1 MSGLKSKPKP
11 SVLAPELTLTAAYQP
26 LEGMLLGDQTA
37 DKIFHLRDLNGDG
50 DAADDGERI
59 SFFDAGNQSGLA
71 TPAANIFAIHQAA
84 DGTVYVGDGDSDS
97 VYALKDP
104 NNDGDANDAGEA
116 RVWFSAANAD
126 GHPLVTPNGVA
137 TGSDGAVY
145 VVNAGVI
152 AGPVDDVI
160 YRTEDLNNDG
170 DANDAGEAKVW
181 LDLQTLNA
189 KSSAFDL
196 SFVGDIAYVTDTNG
210 ADPDTIYRIEDLDHD
225 GTIEAGEAKI
235 FISDTNPFGV
245 PIDFAHAVQDGSVLT
260 WELTAGAGGVSH
272 VYRLT
277 DLNGSGDID
286 QASEVQEVWNS
297 GKMPAGF
304 ENSVGFAIAASAN
317 GDIAVTSNG
326 TAANQ
331 KNVMRLTDLNGDGD
345 YLDTGETILLA
356 SNALDAG
363 FGQRPRSLGFYT
375 DGIPDAH
382 PVTYKEGGPGVLFA
396 SDLNITDADSAK
408 LGGAVVKI
416 VGGLDSAHDVL
427 AVDLPKGSGI
437 KASYDAATG
446 TLTLKGLATADQYEA
461 ALQSLRFES
470 RVDDPDESLRQI
482 SIVVQDERGASGAS
496 APVYTTIGVEADES
510 VHTVFGSARNEKL
523 NGTSGD
529 DRILAGGGNDTVSG
543 KHGADRLFGEG
554 GNDNLLGGAG
564 DDLLSGGAGH
574 DILTG
579 GAGADKFIFTGK
591 SQTDVI
597 TDFDVFR
604 DEIMLEGVTYKGQE
618 IHSLAE
624 AGGAAHDFGP
634 LTIYN
639 FDNGAT
645 LWVVENPVALA

>member
-11 SVLAPELTLTAAYQP
+11 SVLAPELSLTPAYQP
-26 LEGMLLGDQTA
+26 LEGLLLGDQTA
-37 DKIFHLRDLNGDG
+37 DRIFHLRDLNGDG
-50 DAADDGERI
+50 DAADEGERI
-59 SFFDAGNQSGLA
+59 SFFDASNQSGLA
-71 TPAANIFAIHQAA
+71 APAANIFAIHQAS
-84 DGTVYVGDGDSDS
+84 DGTVYAGDGDTDT
-97 VYALKDP
+97 VYALKDL
-104 NNDGDANDAGEA
+104 NNDGDANDVGEA
-116 RVWFSAANAD
+116 RIWFSAANAD

-137 TGSDGAVY
+137 TGPDGAVY

-160 YRTEDLNNDG
+160 YRTEDLNHDG

-196 SFVGDIAYVTDTNG
+196 SFAGDVAYVTDTNG
-210 ADPDTIYRIEDLDHD
+210 ADPDTVYRIQDLDHD
-225 GTIEAGEAKI
+225 GVIEAGEAKV
-235 FISDTNPFGV
+235 FIADGNPFGV
-245 PIDFAHAVQDGSVLT
+245 PVDFAHAVQDGSVLT

-277 DLNGSGDID
+277 DRNGSGDID

-297 GKMPAGF
+297 GLMPAGF

-356 SNALDAG
+356 SNALDAS

-375 DGIPDAH
+375 DGIPDPH
-382 PVTYKEGGPGVLFA
+382 PVTYKEGGPGVHFA
-396 SDLNITDADSAK
+396 SDLNVTDADSAK
-408 LGGAVVKI
+408 LGGAVIKI
-416 VGGLDSAHDVL
+416 VGGLDSAHDLL
-427 AVDLPKGSGI
+427 AVDLPKGSSI

-446 TLTLKGLATADQYEA
+446 TLTLKGLASAEQYEDV
-461 ALQSLRFES
+461 LQSLRFES
-470 RVDDPDESLRQI
+470 RTDDPDESVRQI
-482 SIVVQDERGASGAS
+482 SIVVQDERGAGGAS

-510 VHTVFGSARNEKL
+510 LHTVFGGARNEKL
-523 NGTSGD
+523 NGTGAD
-529 DRILAGGGNDTVSG
+529 DQILAGAGNDTVAG
-543 KHGADRLFGEG
+543 KHGADRLFGET
-554 GNDNLLGGAG
+554 GNDNLQGGAG
-564 DDLLSGGAGH
+564 DDLLSGGAGY
-574 DILTG
+574 DILSG
-579 GAGADKFIFTGK
+579 GAGADRFVFTGQ

-597 TDFDVFR
+597 TDFDVFK
-604 DEIMLEGVTYKGQE
+604 DEIVFEGVTYKGQE

-624 AGGAAHDFGP
+624 AGAAARDFGP
-634 LTIYN
+634 VTIYN

-645 LWVVENPVALA
+645 LWVVENPIGIS